1 MATKAKTGAADKAET
16 TSAPAATVEQIEAAP
31 TLNLE
36 LKAKKLTPGAT
47 LPEYQSLGAACF
59 DLHADLSHLSDNEP
73 VQVAHGFPQDIGTG
87 LAFEIPKG
95 FVMLVFSRSGHGFK
109 SDIRLSNAVGIVDQ
123 DYRGEVRVKLTA
135 DNARKS
141 LNVRHGDRIAQ
152 AMLIPVFGVT
162 IVEATEDLVL
172 TERGAEGFGST
183 GA

>member
-1 MATKAKTGAADKAET
+1 MATKAKTTAAHKPEAP
-16 TSAPAATVEQIEAAP
+16 SAPAAPVEQIDTAP
-31 TLNLE
+31 TLQLE
-36 LKAKKLTPGAT
+36 LKALKLTKGAM
-47 LPEYQSLGAACF
+47 LPAYQSAGAACF
-59 DLHADLSHLSDNEP
+59 DLHADLSHLADNEP

-109 SDIRLSNAVGIVDQ
+109 SDMRLANCVGVVDS

-135 DNARKS
+135 DNPRKS

-152 AMLIPVFGVT
+152 AMLLPVFGVT

-172 TERGAEGFGST
+172 TERGADGFGST

>member
-1 MATKAKTGAADKAET
+1 MATKARTNAADKAET
-16 TSAPAATVEQIEAAP
+16 TSAPAATVEQIDAAP

-59 DLHADLSHLSDNEP
+59 DLHADLSHLPDNEP

-95 FVMLVFSRSGHGFK
+95 FVMLVLSRSGHGFK
-109 SDIRLSNAVGIVDQ
+109 SDMRLANCTGVVDS

-135 DNARKS
+135 DNPRKS
-141 LNVRHGDRIAQ
+141 TNIRHGDRIAQ
-152 AMLIPVFGVT
+152 AMLLPVFGVS
-162 IVEATEDLVL
+162 IVEVDEIEG
-172 TERGAEGFGST
+172 TERGADGFGST